1 MSDIDIARVTC
12 NFAALIKQTD
22 IYREYD
28 FQKNKLKKQPEL
40 FQKVNEYRQKNFD
53 LQHEKEGEELYK
65 KMEQF
70 EKEYESF
77 RENPLVD
84 DFLKAE
90 LAFCRMMQDINI
102 RLTTELHFE

>member
-1 MSDIDIARVTC
+1 MSDVDVRELASD
-12 NFAALIKQTD
+12 FAEKIMQTE
-22 IYREYD
+22 IYQEYN
-28 FQKNKLKKQPEL
+28 FQKNKLKKLPEL
-40 FQKVNEYRQKNFD
+40 YERINDYRRKNFA
-53 LQHEKEGEELYK
+53 LQQEKDKDVLYD

-70 EKEYESF
+70 EREYEDF

-102 RLTTELHFE
+102 QMTRELGFE

>member
-53 LQHEKEGEELYK
+53 LQHGKEGEELCE

-70 EKEYESF
+70 EREYESF

-84 DFLKAE
+84 DFLKEE